1 MTEIEERVG
10 LEDIEANE
18 DAIMLDVPDTV
29 YISKK
34 GKMYYP
40 TWCKR
45 ATIEISLEEAHKR
58 GYKPSDA
65 YQQFAEQLYDKCQ
78 SEIIDN

>member
-1 MTEIEERVG
+1 MTEIEKRVG
-10 LEDIEANE
+10 LDDIEADGMVSLE
-18 DAIMLDVPDTV
+18 IPDTV

-45 ATIEISLEEAHKR
+45 ATIEISLEEAHAK
-58 GYKPSDA
+58 GYKPSSA
-65 YQQFAEQLYDKCQ
+65 YQQFVEQLYDKCQ
-78 SEIIDN
+78 SEFENN

>member
-1 MTEIEERVG
+1 MTEIEKRVG
-10 LEDIEANE
+10 LDDIEADGMVSLE
-18 DAIMLDVPDTV
+18 IPDTV

-65 YQQFAEQLYDKCQ
+65 YQQFAEQLYNQYQ

>member
-45 ATIEISLEEAHKR
+45 ATIEMSLEEAHAK
-58 GYKPSDA
+58 GYKPSSA
-65 YQQFAEQLYDKCQ
+65 YQQFVEQLYDKCQ
-78 SEIIDN
+78 SEFENN